1 MRRHN
6 IFLNEGFVQLPS
18 LFDQKKIKKL
28 RLEAGKSRKFKNI
41 FMSKKNFFKK
51 SIICSYQPNAR

>member
-28 RLEAGKSRKFKNI
+28 RLEAGKSRKFKKI
-41 FMSKKNFFKK
+41 F
-51 SIICSYQPNAR
+51 